1 LLYVGG
7 FQERRE
13 PVDLSEQRPLPY
25 PRGLTGRPT
34 APRPQSML
42 KSVDTVGSMWW
53 YQRLSY
59 VGSRSMPVREQSR
72 NTRISPDRASV
83 SGSSISS
90 SSTHEDASA
99 SEIVDS
105 TNLGM
110 YGVVSLASCRAVP
123 KPAHVATVKSCNNTL
138 CSGVILRCC
147 VSFSSKF
154 ELVM

>member
-1 LLYVGG
+1 
-7 FQERRE
+7 
-13 PVDLSEQRPLPY
+13 
-25 PRGLTGRPT
+25 
-34 APRPQSML
+34 
-42 KSVDTVGSMWW
+42 
-53 YQRLSY
+53 
-59 VGSRSMPVREQSR
+59 MPVREQSP
-72 NTRISPDRASV
+72 NAEISLDRASV
-83 SGSSISS
+83 SGSISGSSIRK
-90 SSTHEDASA
+90 DASA
-99 SEIVDS
+99 NEIVDS